1 MRSPQGTL
9 SPKLFRSLHA
19 SACQV
24 RCSNCNLREICLPVG
39 LTAEELERIED
50 RLIVAHRKVAR
61 NETLFRA
68 GDRADA
74 LFAVR
79 TGFFKTFVRSHQG
92 EEQITGF
99 QMAGELIGLSG
110 IDTGFHEVD
119 AVALEDSQLCV
130 ISLADLEEVEREV
143 PALQARFHRMMSH
156 EIAVGHQA
164 MLQLG
169 SMHAEERIAAFL
181 LNLMYRLGVRGFS
194 ATSLLL
200 RMSREEIGSFL
211 GLTAE
216 TVSRTLSGFQAAGLL
231 VVRQRLIE
239 VTDASGLQRV
249 LDGGPDSRTA

>member
-9 SPKLFRSLHA
+9 SPTLFRSLHA
-19 SACQV
+19 PACQV
-24 RCSNCNLREICLPVG
+24 HCSNCNLREICLPAG
-39 LTAEELERIED
+39 MTPEELDRVED
-50 RLIVAHRKVAR
+50 RLVTARRKVAR

-68 GDRADA
+68 GDRSDA
-74 LFAVR
+74 VFAVR
-79 TGFFKTFVRSHQG
+79 TGFFKTFARSKLG
-92 EEQITGF
+92 EEQVTGF

-110 IDTGFHEVD
+110 LDTGVHAVD
-119 AVALEDSQLCV
+119 AVALEDSQVCM
-130 ISLADLEEVEREV
+130 IPLADLEALEREV

-156 EIAVGHQA
+156 EIAIGHEA

-169 SMHAEERIAAFL
+169 SMHAEERVAAFL
-181 LNLMYRLGVRGFS
+181 LNLMYRLAARGFS

-200 RMSREEIGSFL
+200 RMSREEIGSYL

-216 TVSRTLSGFQAAGLL
+216 TVSRTLSGFQASGLL

-249 LDGGPDSRTA
+249 LDGSPP